1 MSTTGRTPENP
12 EAETRVT
19 ALLPTLQSIPEG
31 TLCYPPGEMEHR
43 HAENASPDWKPG
55 DIIADLY
62 EVITILGEG
71 GFGKVYQVRHRAWDY
86 LLAVKSLRA
95 DLAMSEEHN
104 AAFIRECEGW
114 INLGLHP
121 DIVSC
126 YYVRL
131 LGGTPRIFSEYML
144 GGSLEEWLEKD
155 REQSLPEVIDMAIQ
169 VLDGLAFAH
178 SRGLTHR
185 DIKPGNCL
193 LDGKGKL
200 KITDFGIASGLQAFK
215 GEIPSLSG
223 QSPTGN
229 TMAVKE
235 GVVGTPAYMPP
246 EQWEPGQYGTAG
258 PWSDIYA
265 FGVMLFE
272 MCCGERPFDEGGEIA
287 EVLKVRHLTTEPP
300 DPCSINSA
308 IPPALGK
315 CILRCLEKQPDKR
328 FHSCG
333 GVREELASIYRFI
346 TEKPY
351 PRPKPHDVDW
361 RADSLNN
368 RAISL
373 IDLGLSNDALAAWD
387 EALAAD
393 VLHSQ
398 AAFNSALVRWRKGD
412 IDDLSV
418 LESLR
423 HIKHERPEAWEVD
436 YYMGL
441 VHLER
446 DDCASTVEALSA
458 AFELS
463 GHNNEVAAALA
474 EAKKYQKAS
483 SGLVKTCPV
492 EVKNTFFTHIAVSS
506 DNRYALLGG
515 QNGVDL
521 WDSAT
526 GMLFNLSG
534 GSIGALAL
542 RSDSTMLITGGAI
555 TGEVSILNLVSR
567 KHIKSFHDYGRE
579 RILLADI
586 SGDASHAVYVTVKQ
600 EKTPILWE
608 IESNRFLID
617 EQTVKNLKY
626 TLKEDDLNRL
636 RPLMMRAFTK
646 EGLEEALRK
655 FLGPNRIPSVLKH
668 ADRRISRLE
677 GHKDKVTAVRFFPDS
692 RQVLTTSL
700 DGTLKIWNLADM
712 KCTETME
719 HGEPLHDAALSSDGA
734 LILSMGEKAIKVWAP
749 GKTEPLNIFSN
760 FHRDQTVSLHISS
773 DKAWFATG
781 GKDQIVRLYRLDN
794 GRCHRS
800 FEAVG
805 RAYGISPDA
814 SVLIDS
820 VKMREVRVWNI
831 NKANFHRAA
840 GFALSR
846 IVETDVISEE
856 KRAYLQHLDNA
867 NAQIDRENW
876 PGALEDIKK
885 AREVA
890 GYERSPEG
898 FELWQ
903 NLYSHCSR
911 KGLQAAWCRLT
922 IDAHGQGVTSLS
934 LDGRGKRAVSGGE
947 KGTVILWNIEKGKPI
962 RVIEGN
968 WGRTTG
974 VHLSEDGQLILSG
987 HQDCIMRLWKTES
1000 GECLQHFK
1008 VAAGT
1013 GVDSVFLSRD
1023 RRLALSAGSSGLI
1036 QLWDVA
1042 SGACLQEL
1050 LHPETYINPL
1060 KIAMDHTCRRVLSSK
1075 YSVKVWDLLTGAVTA
1090 TMKEQD
1096 LEVSAFHMSPG
1107 GRWALTAGIKGS
1119 ISLWDLH
1126 RMAVKKTITGQGIS
1140 AGALDLSPCGRWAVS
1155 GGSSYAQQK
1164 DSAIRIWDFHEGRC
1178 IRSLEGHTQDVTGV
1192 QFSSDCSFMVS
1203 CSADRTIRVWTL
1215 DWELEAPA
1223 MQDFPSGAGI
1233 CIEEFLDCHTSPTL
1247 MSGLSKSDLA
1257 AVLARKRGAQWNE
1270 RDFDNLLYTLGCA
1283 GFGWLEKAAV
1293 KAELERRT
1301 ALRGGIAGGRPASL
1315 DRTPVTAE
1323 PVTLPLS
1330 EPVTLPLSEPETLP
1344 LSSSVATGQ
1353 TECLRKASLER
1364 ITLQQTIN
1372 AHEKPVRIFCLDCEG
1387 EKAATGGSDGV
1398 IKIWDL
1404 QGNLVATAGKAHG
1417 WKPLLS
1423 CTFADRGR
1431 TLVTGHGDGTIALWD
1446 SATGALKKSVE
1457 AYDKLSLVIS
1467 LSVDAE
1473 YKRIL
1478 SAGRRFSSGS
1488 VKLWD
1493 SESWQCLDTIDL
1505 EDKSSESGMAAFL
1518 AGRQEIVIVDG
1529 ELIRVRE
1536 SSGSERRMAGH
1547 VRLINTLALCP
1558 EQPWGISGSLDRTLR
1573 IWDFLQGTCLRIF
1586 SEENHG
1592 AIVAAAITGDRLWA
1606 LSASS
1611 TTIHVWDSARQT
1623 IAGLCSDFKSPLTA
1637 LALKPDGSAFF
1648 TGHEDG
1654 TLCHWSIEWQ
1664 YEKAE
1669 LTPGEAAALPALPFE
1684 VPGKEKDLLLVRKA
1698 EEFLQARDYTGTY
1711 KALLNIGSRPGYT
1724 PLPEALSLWR
1734 QILRRGRRLG
1744 PGRHRLSA
1752 VCRADESECTAL
1764 KVGRSGRNAVTGG
1777 REGLI
1782 RIWTLPW
1789 GTCQAVHGRG
1799 EGWGA
1804 VCDLALSDDEKTAVV
1819 LFQGF
1824 IIRHIDMETGKCLKT
1839 REIKG
1844 AFSAVVMSA
1853 DGETTAAVPKDASDW
1868 RNIHLW
1874 RRTENPVTLAGHLEK
1889 VETLSMSEDGAFL
1902 LSCDD
1907 SGSVKLWD
1915 LNAQV
1920 CLSTHQDKEIN
1931 PRTLQ
1936 LRNGGNQALWI
1947 GWNGAISYWDRAP
1960 GKEIKTLL
1968 SPGGPF
1974 KSVCTPVFCF
1984 DSRWALSGTD
1994 NAIRLWN
2001 LQQGLCGGTITGHS
2015 DNITLTQ
2022 MSPDGLYLIGVS
2034 ADRVMRIWTMEW
2046 QMDFPEEGGCDD
2058 GADSVIREF
2067 LSRQEL
2073 AGALTGQGMEKL
2085 MEELELGGYGW
2096 MERAKIAER
2105 CERIGAELDVRKSDE
2120 KQGYPLH
2127 RAAAL
2132 GSADEVK
2139 ALLASRNYHDSRD
2152 GEGLTPL
2159 HLASVGGHQDVVRLL
2174 VDIGATLDCVDR
2186 QGTTPLMLASREGH
2200 EGVVKILLSARA
2212 GVNISDAQGRTAL
2225 HHSAGNGQSRIAAL
2239 LLQQGAEPDSRDL
2252 RKHQGNGGLL
2262 TPLHIAAEGSDPP
2275 TVKALLDGG
2284 ADVEARSYYNDTPLH
2299 LAAEK
2304 GSREIVEMLLKR
2316 GADVDARST
2325 SEETPLH
2332 RSAKSGRDE
2341 AIAVLTTWGA
2351 EIHAHN
2357 STGDTPLH
2365 LAAASCKAA
2374 EILLRRGALVNLG
2387 SRDLTTPLHNAAR
2400 SGSAEAVAL
2409 LLKYGADVTL
2419 TDLQRRTAQMSA
2431 PKDSP
2436 AAKVLA
2442 AHPHAGKTV
2451 AFAPGDIEGARKKM
2465 PPHKAGLLERLG
2477 IGGLKPIPEANV
2489 RDDKGMTPMH
2499 HAAGSA
2505 RKLKELIEKGGNPNI
2520 RDNRGMTPLFH
2531 AARLGSTDAVRELLD
2546 AFANPGLKDSDQ
2558 ATALHFASAGGHLE
2572 IVRLLLDKKA
2582 PVSASSRTSTT
2593 PLHEA
2598 VSRNH
2603 IEVVKLLLERGADP
2617 TIKDTGYGTP
2627 LQVAQRNS
2635 APSDPGEFSMR
2646 SAIARLLVQAEADFR
2661 KGNPRS

>member
-12 EAETRVT
+12 DAEKHIN

-31 TLCYPPGEMEHR
+31 TLCYPPGEVEHR
-43 HAENASPDWKPG
+43 NAENAAPDWKPG
-55 DIIADLY
+55 DIIADIY
-62 EVITILGEG
+62 EILAILGEG

-86 LLAVKSLRA
+86 LLAAKSLRA
-95 DLAMSEEHN
+95 DLAGSEEHN

-121 DIVSC
+121 HIVSC

-131 LGGTPRIFSEYML
+131 LGGTPRIFSEYMP

-155 REQSLPEVIDMAIQ
+155 REQSLSEVIDLAIQ
-169 VLDGLAFAH
+169 TLDGLAFAH
-178 SRGLTHR
+178 GRGVTHR

-193 LDGKGKL
+193 LDGQGKL

-215 GEIPSLSG
+215 GEIASLSG
-223 QSPTGN
+223 PGSTGN
-229 TMAVKE
+229 TILIKD

-246 EQWEPGQYGTAG
+246 EQWEPGKYGTAG

-272 MCCGERPFDEGGEIA
+272 MCCRERPFDEGGEIA

-315 CILRCLEKQPDKR
+315 CILRCLEKQPDRR
-328 FHSCG
+328 FHRCG
-333 GVREELASIYRFI
+333 DIREELASIYRFI
-346 TEKPY
+346 TDRPY

-373 IDLGLSNDALAAWD
+373 VDLGLTDDALAAWD
-387 EALAAD
+387 EALASD
-393 VLHSQ
+393 VLHCQ
-398 AAFNSALVRWRKGD
+398 AAFNRALVRWRKGD

-418 LESLR
+418 LEILR
-423 HIKHERPEAWEVD
+423 HIRHERPEAWEVD

-441 VHLER
+441 LHLER
-446 DDCASTVEALSA
+446 DDCSAAVEALSA

-463 GHNNEVAAALA
+463 GRNPEVAAALA

-483 SGLVKTCPV
+483 SGLARTCAV
-492 EVKNTFFTHIAVSS
+492 EVKNTFFTHIAVSR

-521 WDSAT
+521 WESGT

-542 RSDSTMLITGGAI
+542 RSDGTMLITGGAI

-567 KHIKSFHDYGRE
+567 KHVKSFHDYGRE
-579 RILLADI
+579 RILLADL
-586 SGDASHAVYVTVKQ
+586 SGDAGHAVYVTVNQ

-617 EQTVKNLKY
+617 EQTIKNLKY

-636 RPLMMRAFTK
+636 RPLMMRTFTK

-655 FLGPNRIPSVLKH
+655 FLGANRIPSVLKH
-668 ADRRISRLE
+668 ADRRVSRLE

-692 RQVLTTSL
+692 RQVLTASL
-700 DGTLKIWNLADM
+700 DGTVKIWNLADM

-719 HGEPLHDAALSSDGA
+719 HGEPLHDAVPSSDGA
-734 LILSMGEKAIKVWAP
+734 LILSMAEKAIKVWAP

-760 FHRDQTVSLHISS
+760 FHRDQAVSLHISS
-773 DKAWFATG
+773 DKAWFAIG
-781 GKDQIVRLYRLDN
+781 GKNQIVRLYRLDN

-800 FEAVG
+800 LEAVG

-814 SVLIDS
+814 TVLIDS

-831 NKANFHRAA
+831 NKANFNRAA

-856 KRAYLQHLDNA
+856 KKIYRQHIDNA
-867 NAQIDRENW
+867 RAQIDRENW
-876 PGALEDIKK
+876 PGALEDLKK
-885 AREVA
+885 GREVA

-903 NLYSHCSR
+903 SLYSHCSR

-922 IDAHGQGVTSLS
+922 IDAHEQGVTSLS
-934 LDGRGKRAVSGGE
+934 LDGRGRKAASGGGE
-947 KGTVILWNIEKGKPI
+947 GTVILWDVEKGKTI

-987 HQDCIMRLWKTES
+987 HQDCIMRLWKAES

-1013 GVDSVFLSRD
+1013 GVDSVFLSCD

-1042 SGACLQEL
+1042 SGACLQEF

-1060 KIAMDHTCRRVLSSK
+1060 KIAMDRTCRRALSCK

-1107 GRWALTAGIKGS
+1107 GRLALTAGIKGS
-1119 ISLWDLH
+1119 ISLWDLN

-1164 DSAIRIWDFHEGRC
+1164 DSAIRIWDLHEGRC
-1178 IRSLEGHTQDVTGV
+1178 IRSLEGHTQNITGV
-1192 QFSSDCSFMVS
+1192 QFSPDCSFMVS
-1203 CSADRTIRVWTL
+1203 CSADRTIKVWTL

-1223 MQDFPSGAGI
+1223 TQDY
-1233 CIEEFLDCHTSPTL
+1233 
-1247 MSGLSKSDLA
+1247 K
-1257 AVLARKRGAQWNE
+1257 
-1270 RDFDNLLYTLGCA
+1270 
-1283 GFGWLEKAAV
+1283 
-1293 KAELERRT
+1293 
-1301 ALRGGIAGGRPASL
+1301 
-1315 DRTPVTAE
+1315 TPVTVE
-1323 PVTLPLS
+1323 PATLPLSEPATLPLS
-1330 EPVTLPLSEPETLP
+1330 EPV
-1344 LSSSVATGQ
+1344 ATGQ
-1353 TECLRKASLER
+1353 PDRLKKASPGH
-1364 ITLQQTIN
+1364 ITLHKMIN
-1372 AHEKPVRIFCLDCEG
+1372 AHEKPVRIFCLDCKG
-1387 EKAATGGSDGV
+1387 ERAATGGSDGV

-1404 QGNLVATAGKAHG
+1404 RGNLIATAGKAHG

-1423 CTFADRGR
+1423 CAFTDRGR
-1431 TLVTGHGDGTIALWD
+1431 TLVTGHGDGTIALWE
-1446 SATGALKKSVE
+1446 SATGALIKSIE
-1457 AYDKLSLVIS
+1457 AYDKLSMVIS
-1467 LSVDAE
+1467 LAVDAE
-1473 YKRIL
+1473 HKRIL

-1493 SESWQCLDTIDL
+1493 IESWQCLDTIGL
-1505 EDKSSESGMAAFL
+1505 EDKSSESGLVAFL

-1536 SSGSERRMAGH
+1536 SSGMERRMAGH
-1547 VRLINTLALCP
+1547 VRLINTLALCHD
-1558 EQPWGISGSLDRTLR
+1558 QPWGISGSLDRTLR
-1573 IWDFLQGTCLRIF
+1573 IWDFSQGTCARIF
-1586 SEENHG
+1586 AEENHG

-1606 LSASS
+1606 LSASA
-1611 TTIHVWDSARQT
+1611 TTIHVWDSVRQ
-1623 IAGLCSDFKSPLTA
+1623 IVAGLCSDFRSPLTA

-1654 TLCHWSIEWQ
+1654 SLCHWNIEWK
-1664 YEKAE
+1664 YEKTEAA
-1669 LTPGEAAALPALPFE
+1669 PGEATTLPALPVE
-1684 VPGKEKDLLLVRKA
+1684 APGKEKDMLLVRKA
-1698 EEFLQARDYTGTY
+1698 EEFLNARDFTGTY
-1711 KALLNIGSRPGYT
+1711 KELLNIGSRSGYI
-1724 PLPEALSLWR
+1724 PLPETLSLWR
-1734 QILRRGRRLG
+1734 QILQRGRRLG

-1752 VCRADESECTAL
+1752 VCRADESECTVL
-1764 KVGRSGRNAVTGG
+1764 KVGRSGRIAVTGG

-1782 RIWTLPW
+1782 RIWTLP
-1789 GTCQAVHGRG
+1789 GGICQAVHGRG

-1804 VCDLALSDDEKTAVV
+1804 ICDLALSDDEKTAVV

-1824 IIRHIDMETGKCLKT
+1824 IIRQIDMEAGKCLKT

-1844 AFSAVVMSA
+1844 AFSSAAISA
-1853 DGETTAAVPKDASDW
+1853 DGETIAAVPKDASEW
-1868 RNIHLW
+1868 RNINLW

-1915 LNAQV
+1915 LNGQV
-1920 CLSTHQDKEIN
+1920 CLSTHQEKEIN
-1931 PRTLQ
+1931 HRTLQ
-1936 LRNGGNQALWI
+1936 LRNGGNQALWS
-1947 GWNGAISYWDRAP
+1947 GWNGALRYWDRAS

-1968 SPGGPF
+1968 PPGGSF

-1984 DSRWALSGTD
+1984 DSRWALSATD

-2001 LQQGLCGGTITGHS
+2001 LREGLCSGVITGHS
-2015 DNITLTQ
+2015 DNIILAQ
-2022 MSPDGLYLIGVS
+2022 MSPDGLYMIAVS
-2034 ADRVMRIWTMEW
+2034 ADGVMRIWTMEW
-2046 QMDFPEEGGCDD
+2046 QMDFPREGGYDE
-2058 GADSVIREF
+2058 GATPLIRDF

-2073 AGALTGQGMEKL
+2073 DGVLTGQGMEKL

-2096 MERAKIAER
+2096 IDRAKISER
-2105 CERIGAELDVRKSDE
+2105 CERIRAELDITKSDE

-2132 GSADEVK
+2132 GDADMMS
-2139 ALLASRNYHDSRD
+2139 ALLKARNACEIRD

-2159 HLASVGGHQDVVRLL
+2159 HLAS
-2174 VDIGATLDCVDR
+2174 
-2186 QGTTPLMLASREGH
+2186 REGH
-2200 EGVVKILLSARA
+2200 EGVVKVLADSGASLDCLDRLGATPLMMASREGREGVVKILLAAGA

-2225 HHSAGNGQSRIAAL
+2225 HHAAGKGQSRAAAL
-2239 LLQQGAEPDSRDL
+2239 LLQQGADPDSRDL
-2252 RKHQGNGGLL
+2252 KMLQGTGGFLA
-2262 TPLHIAAEGSDPP
+2262 PLHIASEGSDMP

-2284 ADVEARSYYNDTPLH
+2284 ANVEARSYYSDAPLH

-2304 GSREIVEMLLKR
+2304 GSREIVELLLKR
-2316 GADVDARST
+2316 GADVDARGSG
-2325 SEETPLH
+2325 EDTPLH
-2332 RSAKSGRDE
+2332 RSAKSGRGE
-2341 AIAVLTTWGA
+2341 VIAVLTAWGA
-2351 EIHAHN
+2351 DIHSCN
-2357 STGDTPLH
+2357 SAGDTPLH
-2365 LAAASCKAA
+2365 LAAAKCKAA
-2374 EILLRRGALVNLG
+2374 EVLLRRGALVNLG
-2387 SRDLTTPLHNAAR
+2387 CKDFTTPLHNAAR
-2400 SGSAEAVAL
+2400 SGSAEAVNL
-2409 LLKYGADVTL
+2409 LLKHGADVTL
-2419 TDLQRRTAQMSA
+2419 TNLQRRTALMFA

-2442 AHPHAGKTV
+2442 THPCAAKTTS
-2451 AFAPGDIEGARKKM
+2451 FAPSGIEGARKIT

-2477 IGGLKPIPEANV
+2477 VGGLKPVPEANV
-2489 RDDKGMTPMH
+2489 KDENGMTPVH

-2505 RKLKELIEKGGNPNI
+2505 RKLKELIVKGGNPNL
-2520 RDNRGMTPLFH
+2520 RDNKGMTPLFH
-2531 AARLGSTDAVRELLD
+2531 AARVGSTDAVRELLD
-2546 AFANPGLKDSDQ
+2546 AFANPGLKDCDQ
-2558 ATALHFASAGGHLE
+2558 ATALHLASAGGHLE
-2572 IVRLLLDKKA
+2572 IVRLLLDRKA
-2582 PVSASSRTSTT
+2582 PVSACSRTSTT

-2603 IEVVKLLLERGADP
+2603 VEVVKLLLKYGADP

-2627 LQVAQRNS
+2627 LQMAQRGTV
-2635 APSDPGEFSMR
+2635 PSNPGDLSVR

-2661 KGNPRS
+2661 KGNKRS